1 MRFGRIHDKGLKKRK
16 ITSGGHGCLVHEYH
30 QLVERPRKPLGVQN
44 LLEGVNLN
52 FVQPMETME
61 DFLIACQNFLLFC
74 MDGPSRDSDH
84 LKGFIEPL
92 FLFSLCTQTLDSM
105 FLDFEYLSLLFISA
119 IFLHCGQKP
128 RIPWRFKCLL
138 HCGFPFICTKSKL
151 LCFGTFHLKWL
162 N

>member
-44 LLEGVNLN
+44 LLQGVNLN
-52 FVQPMETME
+52 FVY
-61 DFLIACQNFLLFC
+61 
-74 MDGPSRDSDH
+74 MDGPSRDIDH

-92 FLFSLCTQTLDSM
+92 FLFSLWTQTLDSM

-119 IFLHCGQKP
+119 IFLHCGEKP

>member
-1 MRFGRIHDKGLKKRK
+1 MIFGRIHGHRSRAKGLEKRTT
-16 ITSGGHGCLVHEYH
+16 TSGGHGCLVHEYH

-44 LLEGVNLN
+44 LLQGVNLN
-52 FVQPMETME
+52 FVY
-61 DFLIACQNFLLFC
+61 
-74 MDGPSRDSDH
+74 MDGPSRDIDH

-92 FLFSLCTQTLDSM
+92 FLFSLWTQTLDSM

-119 IFLHCGQKP
+119 IFLHCGEKP